1 MTCLEKFVKDHPKY
15 EGRESFVIE
24 SYCPN
29 GETAGI
35 PIAEPEFCEGD
46 GSPLCTKCWNR
57 QVPGTESTTP
67 TIKDSG
73 TRQEFPTGAVR
84 DIQKGKGRCDLLPL
98 DVIADCYRADF
109 GMEEPEAMI
118 FDNIQR
124 FMETGLPHHLYNAL
138 AEFIGIAFGNC
149 WSNMLLEVSMHF
161 EEGAEKYGENNWQKG
176 LPVKCY
182 INSAV
187 RHYLKFLREDS
198 DERHD
203 RAFCWNILCAIW
215 TCKHKP
221 ELNEYGQKVCPV
233 CDTVIPD
240 GENNCPHC
248 RVFTGTPDFDPDSM
262 MGEYEEENV

>member
-1 MTCLEKFVKDHPKY
+1 MTCFEKFKLDNPDNEMNISELARTACPHWTIDIKMPEECAKDPHCS
-15 EGRESFVIE
+15 ECVDCWSREI
-24 SYCPN
+24 
-29 GETAGI
+29 
-35 PIAEPEFCEGD
+35 
-46 GSPLCTKCWNR
+46 
-57 QVPGTESTTP
+57 PGTEPIAP

-124 FMETGLPHHLYNAL
+124 FMETGLPHHLHNAL
-138 AEFIGIAFGNC
+138 AEFIEIAFGNC

-233 CDTVIPD
+233 CNTVIPD
-240 GENNCPHC
+240 GETECPHC
-248 RVFTGTPDFDPDSM
+248 RVFTGTPDFLC
-262 MGEYEEENV
+262 ELEEEYV

>member
-1 MTCLEKFVKDHPKY
+1 MTCLEKFLKDHPEY
-15 EGRESFVIE
+15 EHRPETVINDF
-24 SYCPN
+24 CPN
-29 GETAGI
+29 GETSGI
-35 PIAEPEFCEGD
+35 DIPDPDYCEFDDTACA
-46 GSPLCTKCWNR
+46 KCWSR
-57 QVPGTESTTP
+57 ECPVPEPTTP

-98 DVIADCYRADF
+98 DVVSDFYMLKCGRGNSHHMVFGCLYMFVETSDCIHLQTAVDIAAN
-109 GMEEPEAMI
+109 AM
-118 FDNIQR
+118 FHDSA
-124 FMETGLPHHLYNAL
+124 T
-138 AEFIGIAFGNC
+138 
-149 WSNMLLEVSMHF
+149 MLLEVSMHF

-187 RHYLKFLREDS
+187 RHYLKWLRGDT

-233 CDTVIPD
+233 CSTVIPD
-240 GENNCPHC
+240 HDNECPNC
-248 RVFTGTPDFDPDSM
+248 RVFTGTPDFLC
-262 MGEYEEENV
+262 ELEEEYA

>member
-1 MTCLEKFVKDHPKY
+1 MTCAEKLRHDHP
-15 EGRESFVIE
+15 EMGDEEIRSIIE
-24 SYCPN
+24 DDCPMTYCNIEQPRYPN
-29 GETAGI
+29 GGTRCSDY
-35 PIAEPEFCEGD
+35 PCD
-46 GSPLCTKCWNR
+46 LCWNR
-57 QVPGTESTTP
+57 EVPGTEPNAP

-73 TRQEFPTGAVR
+73 TRQQFPTGAVR

-98 DVIADCYRADF
+98 DVVAEYF
-109 GMEEPEAMI
+109 TLYGEANKIIMSI
-118 FDNIQR
+118 HTFTTTGDYEVLFRVLDR
-124 FMETGLPHHLYNAL
+124 FNEQHWKNNKTM
-138 AEFIGIAFGNC
+138 F
-149 WSNMLLEVSMHF
+149 LELSMHF

-221 ELNEYGQKVCPV
+221 ELNEYGKKICPV
-233 CDTVIPD
+233 CGTVIPD
-240 GENNCPHC
+240 GETECPHC
-248 RVFTGTPDFDPDSM
+248 RVFTGTPDFLC
-262 MGEYEEENV
+262 ELEEEYA